1 MQTHDVERDRTGSTK
16 RMTRIFWLSMSF
28 RIKEKRNPGVII
40 DKVVGQPNS
49 HASLNVNKNLNKI
62 TVNWDENRNGN
73 RNEN

>member
-1 MQTHDVERDRTGSTK
+1 
-16 RMTRIFWLSMSF
+16 MSF

-62 TVNWDENRNGN
+62 TVN
-73 RNEN
+73 